1 MWRRAVPALAVS
13 LLLYMTLRIG
23 DEVHGV
29 FADLGAPQVVV
40 LTLVVAI
47 AAAPCFCQPPSG
59 GKGLIILANP
69 CDFPQKETSRC
80 SSCIS

>member
-1 MWRRAVPALAVS
+1 MRRRAVPALAVS

-29 FADLGAPQVVV
+29 FAALGAPQVVIV
-40 LTLVVAI
+40 TLVVAI
-47 AAAPCFCQPPSG
+47 AALCFCQPPSG

-69 CDFPQKETSRC
+69 CDFPHKETSRC